1 MGHDGRLNKY
11 RVSTPIRLQVKPD
24 RLWHDK
30 YTLRRA
36 MIPAF
41 LSYEQANKILLSGKS
56 INFLRQLC
64 QDQAITD
71 GAISGAIPGCP
82 PRPAIAA
89 DINGIPGY
97 ECTSLMTDESSL
109 RRDH

>member
-1 MGHDGRLNKY
+1 MQ
-11 RVSTPIRLQVKPD
+11 PE

-36 MIPAF
+36 MIPSF

-71 GAISGAIPGCP
+71 GSITGAIPGCP
-82 PRPAIAA
+82 ARPAIAA
-89 DINGIPGY
+89 DINGVPG
-97 ECTSLMTDESSL
+97 
-109 RRDH
+109 